1 MLRNLFPECPFESF
15 ESAIYIQYLHIYA
28 YILQQHHLFL
38 TFQKF
43 QCDCMSSKE
52 WKPWQQ
58 VGPAVQEGGVG
69 GRPGARGGKVEEKV
83 EKVEVKG
90 GKMIQ

>member
-1 MLRNLFPECPFESF
+1 MSVEDLARVSYSRN
-15 ESAIYIQYLHIYA
+15 A
-28 YILQQHHLFL
+28 HLNHL
-38 TFQKF
+38 KVRYTYNYNIFQKF
-43 QCDCMSSKE
+43 QRDCMSSKE

-58 VGPAVQEGGVG
+58 VGLAVQEGGVG

-83 EKVEVKG
+83 GKVEKVEVEG

>member
-1 MLRNLFPECPFESF
+1 MGLIFPECPFEPF
-15 ESAIYIQYLHIYA
+15 ESAIYIQYLHMHTSYSNI
-28 YILQQHHLFL
+28 ICF
-38 TFQKF
+38 FQKF

-58 VGPAVQEGGVG
+58 VGQAAVQEGGVG

-83 EKVEVKG
+83 GKVEKVEVKG

>member
-1 MLRNLFPECPFESF
+1 MVSYSRNAHLNHLKVRYTYN
-15 ESAIYIQYLHIYA
+15 IYTYMHTSYSNIIC
-28 YILQQHHLFL
+28 F
-38 TFQKF
+38 FQKF

-52 WKPWQQ
+52 WKLWQQ

-69 GRPGARGGKVEEKV
+69 GRPGARGGKVEEKEEKV